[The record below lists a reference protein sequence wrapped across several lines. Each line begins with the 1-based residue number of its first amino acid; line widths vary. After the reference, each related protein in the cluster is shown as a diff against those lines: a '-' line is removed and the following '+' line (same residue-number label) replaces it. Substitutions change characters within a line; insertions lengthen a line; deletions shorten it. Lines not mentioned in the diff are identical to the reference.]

1 MRKMTDKDN
10 IKLKTDT
17 PSPRK
22 SGSSIGVHVKRKR
35 KIIAQPLSS
44 QAPHSSRSPK
54 KEEKTQENKAQNSH
68 QDTNDKRSKS
78 GIYLRDDH
86 CDWGSSG
93 MNEFTNEYNSN

>member
-1 MRKMTDKDN
+1 MAFVN
-10 IKLKTDT
+10 IVNYKVYMNNEYSK
-17 PSPRK
+17 
-22 SGSSIGVHVKRKR
+22 
-35 KIIAQPLSS
+35 
-44 QAPHSSRSPK
+44 
-54 KEEKTQENKAQNSH
+54 KTQQNQAQNSH